1 MRSKLHLLSSCFP
14 EIRNDKQSQN
24 WSHMSP
30 NACGSASVMFFQL
43 SLVLNATVNTRV
55 HTHTH
60 TIFSQTFRLL
70 FSQNPVALRGHAPT
84 QPLRLYSIS
93 STAPWPL
100 GSSQLWEG
108 HCLKTGCTCFDVAW
122 NTLPPALGSKSCP
135 SLRPSARRLSFMTA
149 SQVLFPLLVSLK
161 SAF

>member
-1 MRSKLHLLSSCFP
+1 MTNNPRTGATCPQMRVAQHQSCFSNYP
-14 EIRNDKQSQN
+14 LFWMPQLIR
-24 WSHMSP
+24 
-30 NACGSASVMFFQL
+30 ACTL
-43 SLVLNATVNTRV
+43 
-55 HTHTH
+55 THIPR

-161 SAF
+161 TAFWSQWRVHMNPS